1 VNPVKRLK
9 IENLKEILAEIELG
23 GNFDCLRA
31 VEDKMIQEIAELAIA
46 GTAAAKA
53 KLKQLEK
60 VVNDELDYKPRKNL
74 LLSALKNSISGAIS
88 AAKFSLF

>member
-1 VNPVKRLK
+1 MNPVKRLK
-9 IENLKEILAEIELG
+9 IENLKEILAEIELC

-31 VEDKMIQEIAELAIA
+31 VEDKMIQEIAELAMA

-53 KLKQLEK
+53 KLKELEK
-60 VVNDELDYKPRKNL
+60 VVNDELDYKPRRNF
-74 LLSALKNSISGAIS
+74 LLSVLKNSLSGAIS

>member
-1 VNPVKRLK
+1 MNPVKRLR
-9 IENLKEILAEIELG
+9 IENLKEILAEIELC

-31 VEDKMIQEIAELAIA
+31 VEDKMIQEIAELAMA

-60 VVNDELDYKPRKNL
+60 VVNDELDYKPRKNI